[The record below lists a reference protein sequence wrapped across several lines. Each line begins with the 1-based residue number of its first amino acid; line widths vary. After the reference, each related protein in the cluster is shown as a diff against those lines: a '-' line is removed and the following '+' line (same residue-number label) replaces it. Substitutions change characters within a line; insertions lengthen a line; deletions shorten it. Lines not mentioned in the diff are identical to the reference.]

1 MIPMEKS
8 ILELYDEGKF
18 GEALKLISSTYL
30 SLGETPNAVIE
41 IKAWCHY
48 RFKEYEK
55 ADEIAAVLC
64 ERGIPSGFEIRA
76 QIAAYVTKDDE
87 LLQKLYWEK
96 PSNPSIANAIVIRS
110 RDDDSNIATNV
121 VTCIARKFMSDN
133 RMAST
138 HIINNAARVVYKR
151 SLSSSPDDAITAIG
165 LWEIALKKYGRKNYH
180 HKAAVH
186 YWLSQTYESIGEKK
200 LSFKSAQRCADL
212 WKEALRRDPGN
223 PKFQENFTGAK
234 ERLKKLLKE
243 LR

>member
-1 MIPMEKS
+1 MKKS
-8 ILELYDEGKF
+8 IKELYDDGRFE
-18 GEALKLISSTYL
+18 EARDLIASTYP
-30 SLGETPNAVIE
+30 SPHGTPDE
-41 IKAWCHY
+41 ILAIAGWCLY
-48 RFKEYEK
+48 RCKEYKK
-55 ADEIAAVLC
+55 ADGAGVILC
-64 ERGIPSGFEIRA
+64 ERGAPAGFEIRA

-96 PSNPSIANAIVIRS
+96 PNNPSIANAIVIRS

-121 VTCIARKFMSDN
+121 VTCIAHKFMSDN
-133 RMAST
+133 QIASV
-138 HIINNAARVVYKR
+138 HIINNAARTVYKR
-151 SLSSSPDDAITAIG
+151 SISKSLDDAILAIG

-186 YWLSQTYESIGEKK
+186 YWLSQAYESLGEKK

-212 WKEALRRDPGN
+212 WKEAIRRDPKN
-223 PKFQENFTGAK
+223 PKFQENFIGAK